1 MDSIDTVAKLLDSEI
16 YGNGLTQWAIAA
28 ALSVTTLIVGLLV
41 RLFLA
46 RSLPAPE
53 PGKEIHWPQ
62 VLHELV
68 ARTWTLFL
76 IIAAI
81 YTGTTLLSL
90 PDAVHRLVSSVFVV
104 ALFVQAAIWADR
116 IARRSSPGV
125 LRR

>member
-1 MDSIDTVAKLLDSEI
+1 M
-16 YGNGLTQWAIAA
+16 
-28 ALSVTTLIVGLLV
+28 SVTTLIVGLLV

-53 PGKEIHWPQ
+53 PGKEIYWPQ

-76 IIAAI
+76 IIVAL

-90 PDAVHRLVSSVFVV
+90 PDAVHRLVSSIFVV
-104 ALFVQAAIWADR
+104 ALLVQAAI
-116 IARRSSPGV
+116 
-125 LRR
+125 